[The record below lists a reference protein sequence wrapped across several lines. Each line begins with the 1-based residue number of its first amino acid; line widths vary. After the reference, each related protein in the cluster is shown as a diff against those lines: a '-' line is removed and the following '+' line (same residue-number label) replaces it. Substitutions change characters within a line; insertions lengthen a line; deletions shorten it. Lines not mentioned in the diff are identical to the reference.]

1 MQDFE
6 SIHRPLREEMLQR
19 LQGRADSSSG
29 MGILVS
35 YTGNLAG
42 ATSEALLTLSEQA
55 VLSTGSPMKRSR
67 RVGHVLIEA
76 LQNVSRHGWVDAQG
90 ETPFFLTLEQTPL
103 GFQIQTGNIVD
114 FDMAS
119 ELRERLAAV
128 NGMSRDELRKA
139 YVETLCEGELSERGG
154 AGLGLLSMAK
164 RSEGPLNYQFAECGS
179 ELFLFTLAVLVRN

>member
-6 SIHRPLREEMLQR
+6 SIHRPLREEMQQR
-19 LQGRADSSSG
+19 LQGRADSSGG
-29 MGILVS
+29 MGVLVS

-42 ATSEALLTLSEQA
+42 ATAESLLALSEQA
-55 VLSTGSPMKRSR
+55 VLSAGSPMKRSR

-119 ELRERLAAV
+119 ELRERLASV
-128 NGMSRDELRKA
+128 NGMNRDELRKA

-164 RSEGPLNYQFAECGS
+164 RSEGPLNYQFTECGS
-179 ELFLFTLAVLVRN
+179 DLFLFTLAVLVRN